1 MGGHVITNIHV
12 KVMIYIVAIS
22 LILKMRKINN
32 NISKLEIYASIGTNV
47 AQFLEEVEY
56 LVCDTQSIRLIIK
69 SLFKTTIFN
78 KVSTINHFFY
88 FR

>member
-1 MGGHVITNIHV
+1 MGGHVITNLHV
-12 KVMIYIVAIS
+12 IVMIYIVPIS

-56 LVCDTQSIRLIIK
+56 LVCDNTLTHYILGS
-69 SLFKTTIFN
+69 
-78 KVSTINHFFY
+78 
-88 FR
+88 

>member
-69 SLFKTTIFN
+69 SLYNATIF
-78 KVSTINHFFY
+78 
-88 FR
+88 